1 MSLVEIS
8 DETYRRLFAFAESFD
23 DSPEVVINRLLDQM
37 DPTPGRGQNRS
48 RRSGPVA
55 PGSILPE
62 SDYWVP
68 ILKIVAE
75 KGGAARATEVIEV
88 LGRELSDRLKP
99 ADNQRLNT
107 GETRWK
113 NRARFARLRMKEQ
126 GLLSSTAGRGVWEI
140 TEAGRQFLTNREQA
154 GVSSARRGTA

>member
-1 MSLVEIS
+1 MSIIEIS
-8 DETYRRLFAFAESFD
+8 DDTYRRLFTFAESFE

-37 DPTPGRGQNRS
+37 DPSPGRAQSRP
-48 RRSGPVA
+48 RRSAPAA

-68 ILKIVAE
+68 ILKIVVEA
-75 KGGAARATEVIEV
+75 GGAARATEVIEV
-88 LGRELSDRLKP
+88 LGRELADRLKP

-126 GLLSSTAGRGVWEI
+126 GLLSSTAGRGIWEI
-140 TEAGRQFLTNREQA
+140 TDEGRRFLASREQ
-154 GVSSARRGTA
+154 SSDTGTSGRS